1 MRVFDTVGVFI
12 VAGWVAFTGVYVWHH
27 ESDGETTTVEQSQS
41 VSLEEGERW
50 MLLRRYDD
58 DIGFIR
64 RVTTRLTEGW
74 LLEYEALV
82 ILDIRNRSYGA
93 KAEFDARLDE
103 EGVMTGFSANGEIA
117 GQTISA
123 SGDIRDKTLHTTLQ
137 FGDQTRETTLD
148 LQKTPRLP
156 ATRLRAIARDDSLK
170 PGDRI
175 RQSVFAPSRFGMQ
188 SVVVE
193 VNGERTID
201 LVTRSAKGLYLE
213 QIIGGNRYDIYI
225 DERGAILLREFPFR
239 IYGVHTNAEFASARA
254 ATLRKRLG
262 DTEQLPDDTLEKMS
276 GLLDTFGS
284 GGAGGG
290 LLPTGP
296 MEILEGLSGGA
307 PPANADRPDAG
318 SPAPPPDT
326 TDNLPKGSAR

>member
-1 MRVFDTVGVFI
+1 MRAFDTFGMLI
-12 VAGWVAFTGVYVWHH
+12 VAGWVTFTGVYVWHH
-27 ESDGETTTVEQSQS
+27 ESDGETTTVPQSES

-50 MLLRRYDD
+50 MLLRRYDE

-93 KAEFDARLDE
+93 EAEFDARLGE
-103 EGVMTGFSANGEIA
+103 QGVMTGFSASGKIA

-148 LQKTPRLP
+148 LQETPRLP
-156 ATRLRAIARDDSLK
+156 ATRLQAIARDDSLQ

-188 SVVVE
+188 SVVLE
-193 VNGERTID
+193 VNGKRNID
-201 LVTRSAKGLYLE
+201 LVTRSEDALYLE

-225 DERGAILLREFPFR
+225 DDRGAILLREFPFR
-239 IYGVHTNAEFASARA
+239 IYGVHTNAEFASSRA
-254 ATLRKRLG
+254 ATLRKRLD

-284 GGAGGG
+284 GAAAGG

-296 MEILEGLSGGA
+296 MEMLEGLGGST
-307 PPANADRPDAG
+307 PPADTDRPDAG
-318 SPAPPPDT
+318 TPQTQPDA
-326 TDNLPKGSAR
+326 TDRPPKGSAR